1 MYNGKLI
8 TFCGLDGCG
17 KTTMIKMLE
26 NKLNS
31 LGINSV
37 ITKQPTNEV
46 RKSEI
51 FRTFMDKEDNTKY
64 DYRALSLFAASDRIQ
79 HCNKV
84 ILPLLKNDRFVI
96 SDRYFYSNIANLR
109 ARGYKEDNWIY
120 EVYTHVP
127 KPDIAFFLDIDIDT
141 GLKRIRSREN
151 EKNKWIDMELYNN
164 LKKEYIYLAKK
175 YSGII
180 IDSNGDANL
189 TFKKIWTE
197 IEKIL

>member
-31 LGINSV
+31 LGINPI

-51 FRTFMDKEDNTKY
+51 FRTFMDKEDTNKY

-79 HCNKV
+79 HCNKI
-84 ILPLLKNDRFVI
+84 ILPLLENDRFVI
-96 SDRYFYSNIANLR
+96 SDRYFYSNIGNLR
-109 ARGYKEDNWIY
+109 ARGYKDDNWIY
-120 EVYTHVP
+120 EIYTHVP
-127 KPDIAFFLDIDIDT
+127 KPDIAFFLDIDTDV
-141 GLKRIRSREN
+141 GLKRIREREN
-151 EKNKWIDMELYNN
+151 EKDKWIDMKLYSN
-164 LKKEYIYLAKK
+164 LKKEYIFLAKK
-175 YSGII
+175 YGGII

-189 TFKKIWTE
+189 TFEKIWTE
-197 IEKIL
+197 TKKIL